1 MKSKLPMVAL
11 AFCICTVCMTHWPF
25 ANHFVASQEEKPSMK
40 LLEQYARAQMRL
52 AEVDL
57 RRVEE
62 YNARTP
68 HTFPAIYVEELYSN
82 LEAAREQVKFVQA
95 NGEQDLVQL
104 QLRGLATSARMAQ
117 NDLNQAKDVNRTM
130 PGAIRQIDLDQVS
143 AAADVAT
150 LRLKL
155 AEEPGKS
162 RSSIDLM
169 QWHVERLTS
178 EVQALQRRVDELNLR
193 R

>member
-1 MKSKLPMVAL
+1 MKSKQTMFAL
-11 AFCICTVCMTHWPF
+11 AFCGCVVCITHWPF
-25 ANHFVASQEEKPSMK
+25 TNRFVASQEEKPSMK
-40 LLEQYARAQMRL
+40 LLEQYAQAQLRL

-62 YNARTP
+62 YNVRTP
-68 HTFPAIYVEELYSN
+68 HTFPAIYVEELRSN

-95 NGEQDLVQL
+95 NGDQDLVQL

-130 PGAIRQIDLDQVS
+130 PGAIRQIDLDQLS
-143 AAADVAT
+143 AAADVAM
-150 LRLKL
+150 LRFKL

-169 QWHVERLTS
+169 HWHVERLTS
-178 EVQALQRRVDELNLR
+178 EVQALQRRVDELSLHR
-193 R
+193 

>member
-1 MKSKLPMVAL
+1 MKSKKLILAL
-11 AFCICTVCMTHWPF
+11 IFCICAIFATPWPF
-25 ANHFVASQEEKPSMK
+25 PAPFVASQEEKPSVG
-40 LLEQYARAQMRL
+40 LLEQYAKAQLRL

-57 RRVEE
+57 QRVEE
-62 YNARTP
+62 YNARVP
-68 HTFPAIYVEELYSN
+68 HTFPTLYVEELRSN
-82 LEAAREQVKFVQA
+82 LETAREQVKFVQA

-117 NDLNQAKDVNRTM
+117 NDFNQAKEVNRTM
-130 PGAIRQIDLDQVS
+130 PGAIRQVDLDKLR
-143 AAADVAT
+143 ADADLAT

-155 AEEPGKS
+155 AEESSKS
-162 RSSIDLM
+162 GSPIDM
-169 QWHVERLTS
+169 MHWHMERLSS